1 MGNRPNDVHLHDLG
15 FYTAPNEFGHV
26 TASQIPGL
34 DRYAERALVLPGITV
49 VPNGAPSAE
58 MSFAYRDLRDLGIGA
73 SEVIIVPR
81 ANLVQGLRSSP
92 RMADIKRH
100 MGETGG
106 MFRLYYPTRAQMRHL
121 KRAGFKRGEHV
132 LAPPQSAV
140 RVLNDKLELRRVGE
154 ELNVEHYFPPYRTC
168 VGTRAARE
176 QIEEMLSRYECVFIK
191 EPTLGGGAGML
202 RITRATPANQIN
214 TFLRTFAS
222 GECTLIVDAGIR
234 GVDISVQ
241 WFIHP
246 DGQTVRRFMTRQYI
260 DGDSAHMGNGIAPTS
275 CPHHALPDEWSEIIK
290 VAVSAKAWA
299 VTQPFVAWAREHHY
313 VGPIGF
319 DLRANDDYEVRIL
332 ECNGRFTAAGY
343 PASVQEQIGNN
354 AAVAMRNCKTRVNGG
369 YRGAKRAL
377 GSLMLSS
384 RGASGIII
392 SMPGCLYLP
401 PKERKTALI
410 AVGRDLAEVEALL
423 GEATERLSRHG

>member
-1 MGNRPNDVHLHDLG
+1 MGNRPHDVHLHDLT
-15 FYTAPNEFGHV
+15 FYTEPNQFGHV

-49 VPNGAPSAE
+49 VPNGAPSVE
-58 MSFAYRDLRDLGIGA
+58 MSFAYRDLRELGIGA

-81 ANLVQGLRSSP
+81 ANLVQGLRASSH
-92 RMADIKRH
+92 MTNIKRH
-100 MGETGG
+100 VEKTGG
-106 MFRLYYPTRAQMRHL
+106 MFRLFYPTRGQMRNL
-121 KRAGFKRGEHV
+121 KRAGFRRGEHV

-140 RVLNDKLELRRVGE
+140 RVLNDKLALRRVGE
-154 ELNVEHYFPPYRTC
+154 TLNVDHYFPPYRTC
-168 VGTRAARE
+168 VGARATRE
-176 QIEEMLSRYECVFIK
+176 QIKEMLALYECVFIK

-202 RITRATPANQIN
+202 RVTRTTRADKIDA
-214 TFLRTFAS
+214 FLRAFAS
-222 GECTLIVDAGIR
+222 NECTLIVDAGIS

-260 DGDSAHMGNGIAPTS
+260 DGDSAHMGNGIAPMLS
-275 CPHHALPDEWSEIIK
+275 PHHALPDNWPEIIK
-290 VAVSAKAWA
+290 VVVSAKAWA
-299 VTQPFVAWAREHHY
+299 VTEPFVTWAQTHHY

-319 DLRANDDYEVRIL
+319 DLRANENGEVRVL

-369 YRGAKRAL
+369 YKGAKRAL
-377 GSLMLSS
+377 GDLMLSS
-384 RGASGIII
+384 RDASGIIMA
-392 SMPGCLYLP
+392 MPGCLHLP
-401 PKERKTALI
+401 PKERKVALI
-410 AVGRDLAEVEALL
+410 AVGRDLAEAEALL
-423 GEATERLSRHG
+423 GEATERLSHE